1 MVELKTKTIINPN
14 SCFSAILV
22 SWFYVAGCMVLPE
35 LPYGSTLLTAN
46 LSLTSRPKLRM
57 YATGLSFKKTTK
69 THKQTHTHTLCVWT
83 HMSCCHQVQYKKG
96 CQPRR
101 ANHYPNIKC
110 VNLTNIHRFMSSQ
123 DSVNRPCFPHKGII
137 TADSA
142 HPKVM
147 ILKHAIVSPKKN
159 HNWWHS
165 PPKSFDSKTVLK
177 KEP

>member
-1 MVELKTKTIINPN
+1 MSNFASQGGSVQKRIITFKMVELKTKTIINPN

-57 YATGLSFKKTTK
+57 YTTGLSFKITTK

-110 VNLTNIHRFMSSQ
+110 VNLTNIQSLCL
-123 DSVNRPCFPHKGII
+123 VK
-137 TADSA
+137 
-142 HPKVM
+142 
-147 ILKHAIVSPKKN
+147 ILSIALAFH
-159 HNWWHS
+159 
-165 PPKSFDSKTVLK
+165 T
-177 KEP
+177 KES

>member
-1 MVELKTKTIINPN
+1 
-14 SCFSAILV
+14 
-22 SWFYVAGCMVLPE
+22 
-35 LPYGSTLLTAN
+35 
-46 LSLTSRPKLRM
+46 
-57 YATGLSFKKTTK
+57 
-69 THKQTHTHTLCVWT
+69 
-83 HMSCCHQVQYKKG
+83 MSCCHQVQYKKG

-177 KEP
+177 KNHNWQHWLPKSYDSQKSYSSKKKNHNWLHWLPKSYDSKIFQAKKLWFQKKVIVSKKEP